1 MTQADG
7 LLTIAI
13 VLVLVPGAFGVV
25 AFVCSEIGARRRL
38 RGDAAK
44 RE

>member
-1 MTQADG
+1 MNQADG

-25 AFVCSEIGARRRL
+25 AFGCSELSMRRRL
-38 RGDAAK
+38 REARKDA
-44 RE
+44 